1 MISEISAS
9 RCAVLIRG
17 IQLVLSALT
26 LSFSVVHLT
35 QIWPYTNMVAGVLAG
50 AFGIFFSL
58 VFLIPPFL
66 AYVSPGIVL
75 ASEIWVS
82 LWWVVILGISARNYG
97 GIDCYNLCMTTRS
110 VVITSSL
117 GFATSLLSLVL
128 VISLSVDPLIT
139 YKQMWI
145 PNSYLHGGI
154 FLVPGFVEDSTME
167 YCLDVELKADNL

>member
-1 MISEISAS
+1 MISEISTS

-50 AFGIFFSL
+50 AFGIFFSS

-75 ASEIWVS
+75 ASEIWMSV
-82 LWWVVILGISARNYG
+82 WWVVILGISAKNYG
-97 GIDCYNLCMTTRS
+97 GTDCDNLCMTTRS

-117 GFATSLLSLVL
+117 GFVTSLVSLVL

-145 PNSYLHGGI
+145 PNSYLPGSI

-167 YCLDVELKADNL
+167 YCLDAELKADNL